1 MPKHHLLLGLIFE
14 VMHNVRMLLAPLYP
28 RTPRR
33 YRNQFTIIIIIIII
47 INADSRSKDKTA
59 FITRF
64 INVPLLGASSL
75 VTLIFSSDVQ
85 DIFFIL
91 KIQNTILSCV
101 FQKVSWKM
109 KY

>member
-1 MPKHHLLLGLIFE
+1 MCECFQRLCILGHHGAIEIGLLLLLLLL
-14 VMHNVRMLLAPLYP
+14 ML
-28 RTPRR
+28 
-33 YRNQFTIIIIIIII
+33 
-47 INADSRSKDKTA
+47 SKDKTA

>member
-1 MPKHHLLLGLIFE
+1 MPKHHLFLGLIFE
-14 VMHNVRMLLAPLYP
+14 VMHNVRMLSAPLYP

-33 YRNQFTIIIIIIII
+33 YRNRFTIIIIII

-59 FITRF
+59 FIARF

-91 KIQNTILSCV
+91 KIHNTILSCV